1 MISKTLRKTK
11 LVVRGLLFFVL
22 PVLFYIL
29 FMKSALEKFINGAT
43 TVVKSQE
50 KGVQPDPPVLDICP
64 DTPFI
69 SSFFK

>member
-1 MISKTLRKTK
+1 
-11 LVVRGLLFFVL
+11 
-22 PVLFYIL
+22 
-29 FMKSALEKFINGAT
+29 MKSALEKFINGAT